1 MADRIDRLKDDV
13 DDRVKGDA
21 YDRLK
26 DDGENRPKGDGEVKS
41 AHLFVLVHGLWGGPN
56 HMSTIERAILDGLST
71 VTDDKIVT
79 LKPSSF
85 RFWKTYDGIQVNAER
100 VMTDILYEIETLKEK
115 QNYHVNKISIIG
127 YSLGGLIS
135 RYVIGKFYELGVFN
149 YIEPVFFTTFAT
161 PHVGVEFLNDNFF
174 DKTANALGQYLFGK
188 SGRQIFITDHEHLL
202 VKMADPNSIYYKG
215 LLKFKK
221 HLLLAN
227 VKNDRTVAFFT
238 SFITDYAP
246 FEDWNK
252 IKIEYLSNLP
262 QSRIGNHY
270 VKPKVIDLKLSNSLD
285 EISDD
290 DFKGN
295 MQEATSILRSNK
307 VFKFLIIIVGAL
319 FLIPI
324 WIPLVLISSLI
335 ASIYSMV
342 KIRILNHPNIKK
354 HWQRVLNSVY
364 QGGPIDEDDFK
375 AGQARRDQRDRLSQ
389 HESFK
394 GDTSELTEN
403 TMENIL
409 YAEERFTGKL
419 SDVNPDDDD
428 FDRGRDYESSE
439 GSGNELNESTPKPTA
454 ISTSINTS
462 KPTEVKPTLLNV
474 ITGKHKKK
482 IIDINKDL
490 NDKLA
495 ATHLSHLKNI
505 NYNEYPLFNKDTKVN
520 LLDNKKFIIE
530 NLNKI
535 DWIKLP
541 VYQDSFNAHDGIVAR
556 RGERTSP
563 KGTTTI
569 YFWISFLRIFTKSDK
584 ESTK

>member
-1 MADRIDRLKDDV
+1 MAGRIGRLKDDV

-71 VTDDKIVT
+71 VTNDKIVT

-135 RYVIGKFYELGVFN
+135 RYVIGKFYE
-149 YIEPVFFTTFAT
+149 
-161 PHVGVEFLNDNFF
+161 H
-174 DKTANALGQYLFGK
+174 
-188 SGRQIFITDHEHLL
+188 
-202 VKMADPNSIYYKG
+202 
-215 LLKFKK
+215 
-221 HLLLAN
+221 
-227 VKNDRTVAFFT
+227 
-238 SFITDYAP
+238 
-246 FEDWNK
+246 
-252 IKIEYLSNLP
+252 
-262 QSRIGNHY
+262 
-270 VKPKVIDLKLSNSLD
+270 D

-290 DFKGN
+290 DFK
-295 MQEATSILRSNK
+295 
-307 VFKFLIIIVGAL
+307 
-319 FLIPI
+319 
-324 WIPLVLISSLI
+324 
-335 ASIYSMV
+335 
-342 KIRILNHPNIKK
+342 
-354 HWQRVLNSVY
+354 VY

-482 IIDINKDL
+482 ILDINQDL

-495 ATHLSHLKNI
+495 ATHLAHLKNI
-505 NYNEYPLFNKDTKVN
+505 NYNEYPLFNRDTKLQEEAKE
-520 LLDNKKFIIE
+520 LLQKGPPQSIF
-530 NLNKI
+530 
-535 DWIKLP
+535 
-541 VYQDSFNAHDGIVAR
+541 G
-556 RGERTSP
+556 SP
-563 KGTTTI
+563 
-569 YFWISFLRIFTKSDK
+569 S
-584 ESTK
+584 